1 MFIQPY
7 NIQVYLLLVVV
18 KVTIIEVIKVINK
31 MATVDIKPFTSH
43 HKPDDCF
50 YFLT

>member
-18 KVTIIEVIKVINK
+18 KVTIIEVIKVTNK
-31 MATVDIKPFTSH
+31 MATVEIKPFTSH
-43 HKPDDCF
+43 HKPDCF